1 MESNLHPTS
10 MAPGGLRD
18 VVALCP
24 QAGFGLRPLQI
35 TIAGA
40 LRGPEREREKVILMS
55 VKASLPMAT

>member
-24 QAGFGLRPLQI
+24 QAGFELQPLQI

-40 LRGPEREREKVILMS
+40 LRGPEREKVIMMS